1 MYKWI
6 YVLIGIVFTVIV
18 GLNIYLWINLKSQ
31 KEINSIIQQSQ
42 YEQIDSLNNINTQYS
57 NLIDSLFKKIDKQDS
72 LIQSVNNEKEH
83 LLSKLDNFKFQNNL
97 DSNVILLRQNIWSEL
112 H

>member
-1 MYKWI
+1 MNKWI

-42 YEQIDSLNNINTQYS
+42 YEQIDSLNNISTQYS

>member
-1 MYKWI
+1 MNKWI
-6 YVLIGIVFTVIV
+6 YVLIGIVFTIIV

-42 YEQIDSLNNINTQYS
+42 YEQIDSLNNISAQYS

>member
-1 MYKWI
+1 MNKWI

-42 YEQIDSLNNINTQYS
+42 YEQIDSLNNISTQYS

-72 LIQSVNNEKEH
+72 LIQSVNNEKKH

>member
-42 YEQIDSLNNINTQYS
+42 YEQIDSLNNISTQYS

>member
-1 MYKWI
+1 MNKWI
-6 YVLIGIVFTVIV
+6 YVLIGIVFTIIV

-42 YEQIDSLNNINTQYS
+42 YEQIDSLNNISTQYS

>member
-1 MYKWI
+1 MNKWI
-6 YVLIGIVFTVIV
+6 YVLIGIVFTIIL

-42 YEQIDSLNNINTQYS
+42 YEQIDSLNNISTQYS

>member
-1 MYKWI
+1 MNKCI

-18 GLNIYLWINLKSQ
+18 GLNIYLWISLKSQ

-42 YEQIDSLNNINTQYS
+42 YEQIDSLNNISTQYS

>member
-1 MYKWI
+1 MNKCI

-31 KEINSIIQQSQ
+31 KEINSIMQQSQ
-42 YEQIDSLNNINTQYS
+42 YEQIDSLNNISTQYS

>member
-1 MYKWI
+1 MNKCI

-42 YEQIDSLNNINTQYS
+42 YEQIDSLNNISTQYS

>member
-1 MYKWI
+1 MNKWI

-42 YEQIDSLNNINTQYS
+42 YEQIDSLNNISTQYS

-97 DSNVILLRQNIWSEL
+97 DSNIILLRQNIWSEL